1 MPVTPICNSRLTR
14 NRESQPSFSAHEFSA
29 HEVVREHA
37 SIPRSRICTAH
48 LTKPLNKV
56 ANKTLR
62 FQVLWIIQRDV
73 KQIPFL
79 LSISDKTKVRSTQV
93 KAKRLLAP
101 FSPLPV
107 RWHQRIKPKIGEE
120 ISRRCL
126 AGSASDQRL
135 EGWTIHFE
143 RADLVSL
150 GD

>member
-1 MPVTPICNSRLTR
+1 MNFQRMKLYGNTLRYP
-14 NRESQPSFSAHEFSA
+14 
-29 HEVVREHA
+29 VRE
-37 SIPRSRICTAH
+37 ICTAH

-73 KQIPFL
+73 KQIPFP